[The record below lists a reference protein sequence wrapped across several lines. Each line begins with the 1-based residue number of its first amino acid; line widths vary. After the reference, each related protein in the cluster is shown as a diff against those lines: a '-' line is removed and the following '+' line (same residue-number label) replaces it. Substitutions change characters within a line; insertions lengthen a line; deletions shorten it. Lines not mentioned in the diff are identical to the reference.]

1 MVKRR
6 KVNKNKVANNHLQY
20 FGRKIVL
27 DDRAVERI
35 LDETATVVNDM
46 LKAGASAAQLREN
59 GHRTV
64 SISICENA
72 GDYIARYR
80 VIVMM
85 CGVADFYDLMPTHS
99 RAFKNCENSQ
109 MEMEIAAFSAKYSF
123 CYDATVAC
131 YTYVT
136 KNCLVALPGQ
146 SDDVKNIILKEI
158 RHHFSLKSYR
168 GDVICAKNA
177 DGTYAVR

>member
-1 MVKRR
+1 MVKRGR
-6 KVNKNKVANNHLQY
+6 VKKNKAANNHLQH
-20 FGRKIVL
+20 FNRKIVL
-27 DDRAVERI
+27 DDRVVERI

-46 LKAGASAAQLREN
+46 LKAGAYAAQLHEN
-59 GHRTV
+59 GCGAV
-64 SISICENA
+64 YISIQEKA

-80 VIVMM
+80 VTVMM
-85 CGVADFYDLMPTHS
+85 CGVAGFYDLVPTHS
-99 RAFKNCENSQ
+99 QVFKNRENSQ
-109 MEMEIAAFSAKYSF
+109 MEKEIAAFSAKYRF
-123 CYDATVAC
+123 CYDTTVAC

-136 KNCLVALPGQ
+136 KNCLIALPGQ

-158 RHHFSLKSYR
+158 KRRCPFKSCR